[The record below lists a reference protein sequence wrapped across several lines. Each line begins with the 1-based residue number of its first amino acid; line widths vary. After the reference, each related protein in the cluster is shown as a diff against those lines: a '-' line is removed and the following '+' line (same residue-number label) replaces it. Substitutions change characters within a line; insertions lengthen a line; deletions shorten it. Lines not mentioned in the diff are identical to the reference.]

1 VADFY
6 ASTLSVAPELL
17 GTKSAQSLEN
27 LFLNTNFLDLLEG
40 VGKQDPKKLESLFQL
55 IETRGI
61 HTGEIDALLNAYVSE
76 FINNGQL
83 HIRRFPTP
91 GNIAAGVDSAELAQF
106 IEKNNDRITHILSTK
121 GFLRGTDEKYSEFAD
136 FLRTRFRKSSAI
148 TPVTNVADLQGLSN
162 EMFNYLST
170 TDEGRQ
176 KMTVAISASEAT
188 DLGIEVEGTVPGSN
202 VGSVFYGKTQ
212 AFDGDRNYL
221 FKDYRSGTIQSLKG
235 KTSDVGKL
243 IEQKMKDA
251 RVAATETVQVRAKDG
266 TILGTVRNVNKRAND
281 IVDIGVR
288 NISHTEFNE
297 MFANISA
304 LNSQITTQV
313 PPVNAGLL
321 EVGATI
327 TDRFYGIS
335 LEEAEKTDSTLASI
349 AKRNLLFDKVRS
361 GDELTAEQVKNLQK
375 PGLLNTAVN
384 VGLQRGEAYMAEVR
398 AAGLPYGA
406 LDSRSR
412 LMGVAK
418 SRATG
423 SFIGKKLLHS
433 EGVRFGNEETARSV
447 DINKIGTALKRPDAA
462 QLGDLADISPLTYTI
477 GQGSES
483 VFGIQYQT
491 KKKIAANYRTNDYV
505 LNSYIRMTA
514 GEAGG
519 AVSSEKITMLAND
532 MRELQLLDDN
542 GKLMKFGSEEF
553 YASSMNDFFES
564 YVHAGASEA
573 RMPATIN
580 MVFSPR
586 NLNQTQYEHLANQV
600 IGLQMQT
607 YQKLSHPS
615 SYVTPTMKQDFNA
628 VTQRIFGMNYNE
640 LRDKGII
647 DKIFTKDTLL
657 DQKEVVSRIQ
667 GLDSEIPN
675 AAKAAENYRAF
686 VTSTAKE
693 IETDGI
699 IGFSI
704 KDKTPFLKRIEQG
717 ENPVTDIREI
727 ERSTGVESN
736 PTDTFS
742 RNKRARLVATIEKD
756 IDISDPALGI
766 AEGTKQNQVLG
777 GIFSPTADIEM
788 EAAAR
793 KTASGN
799 IGLNLTDA
807 EIAAARR
814 AEDLKALKNLQ
825 EIHTAPTKVRTVQT
839 AQQLVASGRAQR
851 ATGGISIAD
860 NTAMAGQQFFR
871 ANKGKIYLAG
881 LAVAAAVV
889 GSQVAKKRNEN
900 DVYDATMHG
909 MPVESGE
916 RPYGIQ
922 DALFAQKMGSR
933 RKDPLVTAGVVGNLD
948 RNKINHTSMG
958 PDKNNHLFG
967 G

>member
-1 VADFY
+1 VD
-6 ASTLSVAPELL
+6 PELL

-27 LFLNTNFLDLLEG
+27 LFLNTNFLDLLED
-40 VGKQDPKKLESLFQL
+40 VGKQDSAKLQSLFQL
-55 IETRGI
+55 METRGI
-61 HTGEIDALLNAYVSE
+61 HTGEVDALLNAYISE
-76 FINNGQL
+76 FINNGAL

-91 GNIAAGVDSAELAQF
+91 GNIAADVTSEELREF
-106 IEKNNDRITHILSTK
+106 IKNNNDRITQTLSSK
-121 GFLRGTDEKYSEFAD
+121 GYLRGVDEKYSEFAD

-162 EMFNYLST
+162 EMFDYLST
-170 TDEGRQ
+170 IDEGRQ
-176 KMTVAISASEAT
+176 KMTVAISAREAE
-188 DLGIEVEGTVPGSN
+188 DLGIELEGAVPNSS
-202 VGSVFYGKTQ
+202 VGSVFYG
-212 AFDGDRNYL
+212 DDNYL
-221 FKDYRSGTIQSLKG
+221 FKDYKSGITQSLKG
-235 KTSDVGKL
+235 KTPQGADRTKLVGEL
-243 IEQKMKDA
+243 IKQKMEAA
-251 RVAATETVQVRAKDG
+251 RAGVTEAVDIKARDG
-266 TILGTVRNVNKRAND
+266 TVLGTVRNVNKAAND

-304 LNSQITTQV
+304 LDPRITTQV
-313 PPVNAGLL
+313 PAMNPASLQIS
-321 EVGATI
+321 ATI
-327 TDRFYGIS
+327 TDRFYGIGPKEAKNIDPT
-335 LEEAEKTDSTLASI
+335 LESI

-398 AAGLPYGA
+398 AAELPYAA

-412 LMGVAK
+412 IMGVAK
-418 SRATG
+418 SRATA
-423 SFIGKKLLHS
+423 SFIGKELLV
-433 EGVRFGNEETARSV
+433 GDGIRFGNEKTAGLV
-447 DINKIGTALKRPDAA
+447 DINKIGAALKNPALA
-462 QLGDLADISPLTYTI
+462 QLGDLADTSPLTYTI
-477 GQGSES
+477 GQGSED
-483 VFGIQYQT
+483 VFGIKYQT
-491 KKKIAANYRTNDYV
+491 RKKTPSFIENDYV
-505 LNSYIRMTA
+505 RNSYIRMTA
-514 GEAGG
+514 GDAGG
-519 AVSSEKITMLAND
+519 EVSSEKITMLAND
-532 MRELQLLDDN
+532 MTQLQLLDDN

-564 YVHAGASEA
+564 YVHAGTSDA

-580 MVFSPR
+580 MVFNPR
-586 NLNQTQYEHLANQV
+586 NLKTNQYEHLANQV

-607 YQKLSHPS
+607 YQKLSRGP
-615 SYVTPTMKQDFNA
+615 YVTPTMVQDFNA
-628 VTQRIFGMNYNE
+628 VTKRIFGMNYNE

-657 DQKEVVSRIQ
+657 DQEEVVKRIQ
-667 GLDSEIPN
+667 GLKIEN
-675 AAKAAENYRAF
+675 AAKAAENYREF

-704 KDKTPFLKRIEQG
+704 KDRTPSTFKINAG

-727 ERSTGVESN
+727 ERLTGVESN

-742 RNKRARLVATIEKD
+742 RDKRARLVATIEKD
-756 IDISDPALGI
+756 MDISDPAKGV
-766 AEGTKQNQVLG
+766 AAGTKENQVLG
-777 GIFSPTADIEM
+777 GIFSPTADTEM

-793 KTASGN
+793 RTVSASVN
-799 IGLNLTDA
+799 PSLKLTDA
-807 EIAAARR
+807 DIAAERR
-814 AEDLKALKNLQ
+814 KDDLKALQNLQ
-825 EIHTAPTKVRTVQT
+825 DAQTAPKGVTAVET
-839 AQQLVASGRAQR
+839 AQQLVESGRIQR
-851 ATGGISIAD
+851 A
-860 NTAMAGQQFFR
+860 AGDIDVAGAKALEGRQFFR

-889 GSQVAKKRNEN
+889 GSKAAKRKNEN
-900 DVYDATMHG
+900 EVYDATMQG